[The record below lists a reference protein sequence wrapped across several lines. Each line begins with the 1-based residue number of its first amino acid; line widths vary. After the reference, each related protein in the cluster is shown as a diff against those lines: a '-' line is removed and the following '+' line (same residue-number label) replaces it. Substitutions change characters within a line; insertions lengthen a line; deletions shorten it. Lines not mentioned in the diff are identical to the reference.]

1 MGKNSCFCDWE
12 DGINWDDYMRKNC
25 MKFTQNEMELFRLWW
40 EFLKTSIW
48 EDWALKIQDDFR
60 DITASAAPTS
70 LRDDFKAWWPEHS
83 DLFWRPKRPL
93 ALLEITDQADYS
105 KKSQAGYM
113 VIAIPLT
120 GNPTRLRKDF
130 NQLLKENSK
139 CQENTAKPINGS
151 VAPSGANG
159 KYEIF
164 KANPDS
170 LPRREL
176 VTKALHVHQLYAA
189 RKRLHEEAM
198 KIYDAKLQK
207 LQDEIKKIR
216 TNKHHLKKTIGAL
229 KTSSLLYEAKNRL
242 INAKAKIPR
251 PEQIWQM
258 VESFNK
264 AGDTIKLAASKMP
277 RYRAYAKNI
286 IFNVQQGV
294 FPKHT

>member
-1 MGKNSCFCDWE
+1 MP
-12 DGINWDDYMRKNC
+12 
-25 MKFTQNEMELFRLWW
+25 FTQNEMELFRLWW

-48 EDWALKIQDDFR
+48 KDWAPKIQNDFR
-60 DITASAAPTS
+60 DITASTASAEPTS

-83 DLFWRPKRPL
+83 HLFWRPKRPL
-93 ALLEITDQADYS
+93 ALLEITDQADYG

-159 KYEIF
+159 KYAIF

-176 VTKALHVHQLYAA
+176 VTKALHVHQLYAE
-189 RKRLHEEAM
+189 RKRLHEEVM
-198 KIYDAKLQK
+198 KIYNAELQR
-207 LQDEIKKIR
+207 LQVEIDKIR
-216 TNKHHLKKTIGAL
+216 TNKHHLKKPIEAL
-229 KTSSLLYEAKNRL
+229 KTSSLLYKAKNGL
-242 INAKAKIPR
+242 INAKAKKPR
-251 PEQIWQM
+251 PKQIRQM
-258 VESFNK
+258 VESFNE
-264 AGDTIKLAASKMP
+264 ASDTTIKLAASKMP
-277 RYRAYAKNI
+277 RYGTYAKNI

>member
-12 DGINWDDYMRKNC
+12 DGTNWDDYMRKNC
-25 MKFTQNEMELFRLWW
+25 MPFTQNEMELFRLWW
-40 EFLKTSIW
+40 EFLKTSIRK
-48 EDWALKIQDDFR
+48 DWAPKIQSDFR
-60 DITASAAPTS
+60 DITASAEPTK
-70 LRDDFKAWWPEHS
+70 LRDDFKDWWPEHS
-83 DLFWRPKRPL
+83 HLFWRPKRPL

-159 KYEIF
+159 KYAIF

-176 VTKALHVHQLYAA
+176 VTKALHVHQLYAE
-189 RKRLHEEAM
+189 RKRLHEEEK
-198 KIYDAKLQK
+198 KIYYAELQRR
-207 LQDEIKKIR
+207 QVEIDKIK
-216 TNKHHLKKTIGAL
+216 TNKHHLKITIRAL
-229 KTSSLLYEAKNRL
+229 KTSLVSY
-242 INAKAKIPR
+242 KAKRPR
-251 PEQIWQM
+251 PKQIWQM
-258 VESFNK
+258 VELFNE
-264 AGDTIKLAASKMP
+264 AGDTTIKLAASKMP